1 MGCNCIFE
9 YSNINNDI
17 TIEITSNHNY
27 KVYKK
32 KSTKNN
38 EEIIIRSIIDDYK
51 ALNKNATKFKLN
63 EKNVANKIRK
73 IQVPKKTQNNQ
84 RITKKNKKIIF
95 RTKQGIN
102 KYNILN
108 NEIDSATEKEK
119 ERKNAKPRKRYIK
132 VKKTHPERITY
143 LKDITKDSFS
153 YFYLDNTFVVF
164 TSINNILTLIYTT
177 KDKSIV
183 SFDLIDNKKI
193 NTIKGAHKEL
203 ITNLRHN
210 LDKTNKKD
218 LLLSISYDSNIK
230 LWDYNNLEC
239 LINIDNIYKSS
250 YLFSACFL
258 NDNGIYYIVTSNYS
272 ENNDALKIYDL
283 SGNEIIKIND
293 SYGSTNF
300 IDSFFDIKTSKNYI
314 ITGNI
319 GCIKSFD
326 YNENKLYH
334 IYSDEDYND
343 HCSIIVNYKKYTN
356 LVRLIESSGDGIIR
370 IWNFYTSELLKR
382 IIIYNKRLL
391 GICLWSDNYIF
402 IGCEDKTIKLVDIK
416 NGEVLNNLIGDNN
429 IVLNIKKINH
439 PKFGDCLI
447 SQGFKDNQIKLW
459 VKKFQKKKKIK

>member
-73 IQVPKKTQNNQ
+73 IQVPKKTQYNQ

-230 LWDYNNLEC
+230 LWD
-239 LINIDNIYKSS
+239 
-250 YLFSACFL
+250 
-258 NDNGIYYIVTSNYS
+258 
-272 ENNDALKIYDL
+272 
-283 SGNEIIKIND
+283 
-293 SYGSTNF
+293 
-300 IDSFFDIKTSKNYI
+300 
-314 ITGNI
+314 
-319 GCIKSFD
+319 
-326 YNENKLYH
+326 
-334 IYSDEDYND
+334 
-343 HCSIIVNYKKYTN
+343 
-356 LVRLIESSGDGIIR
+356 
-370 IWNFYTSELLKR
+370 
-382 IIIYNKRLL
+382 
-391 GICLWSDNYIF
+391 
-402 IGCEDKTIKLVDIK
+402 
-416 NGEVLNNLIGDNN
+416 
-429 IVLNIKKINH
+429 
-439 PKFGDCLI
+439 
-447 SQGFKDNQIKLW
+447 
-459 VKKFQKKKKIK
+459 